1 MSNLNDFNREAKAA
15 LWVVL
20 QWLLLAVPT
29 GLVCGVVGTAFHLS
43 VEYVTEL
50 RAAQSWLLLCLPLAG
65 LAIVALYKVTKCEG
79 VGTNNVIRAVQ
90 SGEPVS
96 PLLVPAIFL
105 GTVLTHL
112 CGGSAGR
119 EGAALQMG
127 GSIGWNVGKLLHLS
141 DYVRRTATI
150 SGMAAFFS
158 ALFGTPLTAALFAMM
173 VEDVG
178 LTFTS
183 AFMPAFTSALIAYGV
198 SLFFGIAPTNF
209 VLNSIPHLTL
219 ETALQTALLG
229 IACAAVT
236 RLFCWTLH
244 TLEHGIPKRIPNP
257 WLRAFAGGAAV
268 VAFSYLFG
276 VGRYNGAGMA
286 VIADAVEQGA
296 ALPWDFLCK
305 IFLTALTLA
314 VGFKGGEVGLTFT
327 SAFMPAFTSALI
339 AYGVSLFFGIAPT
352 NFVLN
357 SIPHLTLETAL
368 QTALLGIAC
377 AAVTRLF
384 CWTLHTLEHG
394 IPKRI
399 PNPWLRAFA
408 GGAAVVA
415 FSYLFGVG
423 RYNGAGMA
431 VIADA
436 VEQGAAL
443 PWDFLCKIFL
453 TALTLA
459 VGFKGGEVV
468 PSFFIGATFGCV
480 AGPLLGLPAGFSGAI
495 GLVCVFCGATNAL
508 IPSILLGFEL
518 FGGQGLELIA
528 LGCGVCYMLSGHHGL
543 YISQTFVTN
552 KLRPEYASHKWQI
565 KLKKKE
571 E

>member
-29 GLVCGVVGTAFHLS
+29 GLVCGAVGTAFHLS

-65 LAIVALYKVTKCEG
+65 LAIVALYKVTKREG

-96 PLLVPAIFL
+96 LLLVPAIFL

-183 AFMPAFTSALIAYGV
+183 AFVPAFTSALIAYGC
-198 SLFFGIAPTNF
+198 SLAFGIAPTHF
-209 VLNSIPHLTL
+209 AITAPELTVWSAFL
-219 ETALQTALLG
+219 VILLG
-229 IACAAVT
+229 FACAAVS
-236 RLFCWTLH
+236 RLFCGLLH
-244 TLEHGIPKRIPNP
+244 FMEHKVPQLLPNP
-257 WLRAFAGGAAV
+257 WLRIFVGGVAV
-268 VAFSYLFG
+268 IAFSYLFG
-276 VGRYNGAGMA
+276 VGRFNGAGMG
-286 VIADAVEQGA
+286 VITAAVEQGE

-305 IFLTALTLA
+305 IFLTALTL
-314 VGFKGGEVGLTFT
+314 
-327 SAFMPAFTSALI
+327 S
-339 AYGVSLFFGIAPT
+339 
-352 NFVLN
+352 
-357 SIPHLTLETAL
+357 
-368 QTALLGIAC
+368 C
-377 AAVTRLF
+377 
-384 CWTLHTLEHG
+384 
-394 IPKRI
+394 
-399 PNPWLRAFA
+399 
-408 GGAAVVA
+408 
-415 FSYLFGVG
+415 
-423 RYNGAGMA
+423 
-431 VIADA
+431 
-436 VEQGAAL
+436 
-443 PWDFLCKIFL
+443 
-453 TALTLA
+453 
-459 VGFKGGEVV
+459 GFKGGEVV
-468 PSFFIGATFGCV
+468 PSFFVGATFGCV
-480 AGPLLGLPAGFSGAI
+480 FGPLLGLPAGFAAAV
-495 GLVCVFCGATNAL
+495 GLVSIFCGATNAL
-508 IPSILLGFEL
+508 IPSILMGFEL
-518 FGGQGLELIA
+518 FSGAGLELIA
-528 LGCGVCYMLSGHHGL
+528 LGCGICYMLSGHHGL
-543 YISQTFVTN
+543 YSSQTFVTN
-552 KLRPEYASHKWQI
+552 KLRSEYMSHKLRHKVKNQ
-565 KLKKKE
+565 E